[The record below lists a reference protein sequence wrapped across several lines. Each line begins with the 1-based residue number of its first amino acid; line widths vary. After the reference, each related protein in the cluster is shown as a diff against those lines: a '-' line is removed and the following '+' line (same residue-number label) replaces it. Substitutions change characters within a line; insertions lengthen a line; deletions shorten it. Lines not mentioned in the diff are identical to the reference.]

1 MVCMK
6 KQIICILTGLAL
18 LMAAGCGE
26 IVFPDKNGMEQLRE
40 AKSQTTVFSVEG
52 TVVNQE
58 GQPLDGITVVVSG
71 YFHKDT
77 EVNRGLNYREID
89 TLTTNAEGCYS
100 IPKRTVSP
108 AFTDLDIYA
117 YDSLGIYEPGRCFVS
132 NLKIGSI
139 APTISLKNKQ
149 NAQ

>member
-1 MVCMK
+1 MDCMRRSYVLCGLW
-6 KQIICILTGLAL
+6 ILAL
-18 LMAAGCGE
+18 LTTACGNL
-26 IVFPDKNGMEQLRE
+26 VLPDQDTLELLRE
-40 AKSQTTVFSVEG
+40 AKTQTTEFSVKG

-58 GQPLDGITVVVSG
+58 GQPLEGITVVVSG

-77 EVNRGLNYREID
+77 EINRGHNYREID
-89 TLTTNAEGCYS
+89 TLTTNADGCYS

-117 YDSLGIYEPGRCFVS
+117 YDSLGIYEPGRCLVS
-132 NLKIGSI
+132 NLKVGSI
-139 APTISLKNKQ
+139 APTICLKKKQ